1 MKCRIQAVLWIAFVA
16 AGVLAGP
23 ACLDDDA
30 RQRQFELGTL
40 EIVWSLA
47 PREQAAVVAIAS
59 ALQPRAPSASGL
71 ATVAA
76 ARESPRARW
85 RAYACVLALRLALLA
100 CALVAFLPVLAAGV
114 VDGAAMRRVRRRQ
127 GEAAQA
133 GPRALVSLAFAPM
146 LWVVTPWGAGLAVLA
161 AWAGATAL
169 ALSSALQR
177 GQS

>member
-1 MKCRIQAVLWIAFVA
+1 MKCRIQVALCIACVA
-16 AGVLAGP
+16 AGVLVGP
-23 ACLDDDA
+23 AGLDDDA

-59 ALQPRAPSASGL
+59 ALQPRSPPAGGL

-76 ARESPRARW
+76 RESPCARW

-100 CALVAFLPVLAAGV
+100 CALAAFLPVLVAGV
-114 VDGAAMRRVRRRQ
+114 VDGAAMRRVRRRE
-127 GEAAQA
+127 GEAARA
-133 GPRALVSLAFAPM
+133 GSRALVSLAFAPM
-146 LWVVTPWGAGLAVLA
+146 LWVVAPWGAGLAVLA